1 MKGKVDFA
9 SFKVRYPTIDTGRIG
24 KIQRFGDSL
33 YYPVITG
40 IRINDS
46 IGGYLVRWRHLYNNP
61 RSVEALSQL
70 MGGAGHIYI
79 GNSDNS
85 HWTNMM
91 TPIDNPLP
99 VNAYAV
105 QDRFV
110 FENSKGERIAATI
123 RPIRQTPWQVM
134 ISLSE
139 ETIMQPASSFLKK
152 VIIAG
157 SILVVIGI
165 FFAWLMSRNITN
177 PLQRLTNAAASIAN
191 GNYSS
196 EVPIDRRDEVGKLSR
211 AFNAMA
217 AQINKA
223 KADLEKKVDQVFF
236 RSPMPLRSKPWPSS
250 VIVSWINSSTS
261 R

>member
-1 MKGKVDFA
+1 MDKQLRTWKRFFFKGFSIQQRVPLLICILLLVVMVTFGLISYLSVKKTAGRAGEQRLTSLGEQFSNLLSQSAQGMIVANRDAAALPEVKECLTQRSNNEKSLALLNKLIIDSQSVMAEIIDKKRITLCRAEKEYMKGKVDFA

-110 FENSKGERIAATI
+110 FENSQE
-123 RPIRQTPWQVM
+123 
-134 ISLSE
+134 
-139 ETIMQPASSFLKK
+139 
-152 VIIAG
+152 
-157 SILVVIGI
+157 
-165 FFAWLMSRNITN
+165 
-177 PLQRLTNAAASIAN
+177 
-191 GNYSS
+191 
-196 EVPIDRRDEVGKLSR
+196 
-211 AFNAMA
+211 
-217 AQINKA
+217 
-223 KADLEKKVDQVFF
+223 
-236 RSPMPLRSKPWPSS
+236 
-250 VIVSWINSSTS
+250 
-261 R
+261 